1 MEPTDYPT
9 PEELAALGLDLAEV
23 KAGQAGWG
31 QAEQR
36 VMKAAPRLLRAY
48 KALLADADPYV
59 FAEGKKAGRREAIVE
74 VLRFLRA
81 EERKFERGGR
91 EMQSAASRERCG
103 IRASLLTTL
112 IGQID
117 RGDHE
122 REP

>member
-1 MEPTDYPT
+1 MSLSIDERF
-9 PEELAALGLDLAEV
+9 GLDIEPEQPPHPFFLA
-23 KAGQAGWG
+23 G
-31 QAEQR
+31 
-36 VMKAAPRLLRAY
+36 KAAGRKEA
-48 KALLADADPYV
+48 LAD
-59 FAEGKKAGRREAIVE
+59 

-81 EERKFERGGR
+81 EERKFEKGGR

-112 IGQID
+112 IVQID